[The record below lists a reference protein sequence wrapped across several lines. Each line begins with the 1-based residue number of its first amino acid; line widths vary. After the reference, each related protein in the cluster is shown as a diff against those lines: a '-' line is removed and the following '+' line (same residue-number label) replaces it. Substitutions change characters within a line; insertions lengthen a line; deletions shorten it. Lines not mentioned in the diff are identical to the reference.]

1 MSDKNILMNYLK
13 NNNIP
18 SMVYY
23 PVPLHTQEVFLK
35 DVFEPVNLVA
45 TKLLSASC
53 ISLPI
58 HTEVEIFSQDFIIN
72 KVLDFFK

>member
-1 MSDKNILMNYLK
+1 MNYLK

-35 DVFEPVNLVA
+35 DVVEPVNLV
-45 TKLLSASC
+45 TTELLSASC

-58 HTEVEIFSQDFIIN
+58 HTEIETSSQNFIIN
-72 KVLDFFK
+72 KVLEFFK